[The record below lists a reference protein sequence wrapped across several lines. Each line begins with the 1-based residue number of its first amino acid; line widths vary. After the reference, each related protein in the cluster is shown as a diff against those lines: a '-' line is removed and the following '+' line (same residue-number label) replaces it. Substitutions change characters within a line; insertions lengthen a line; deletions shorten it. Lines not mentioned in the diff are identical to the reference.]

1 MTETELRELYIKAI
15 DQAYECVMELSTLHR
30 SAQLLRYLNRDEIRK
45 VFKDRETGKLHEVL
59 WRGTVCHIVIRT
71 YAVCFDGGHK
81 RTDLSPDE
89 WRKLVGSDERNFS
102 SVVAFFSHK
111 HSDANFVKQL
121 AARNSAFKKFVKSHK
136 EELFALGLKGSV
148 IPSCD
153 EDVTTNLS
161 ELERALSAW
170 RSIINDPRLKKLCIL
185 RSKYFAH
192 KNHLSDDWFAK
203 NDLKAE
209 ELISFVENTWVIAS
223 EILSLILYGV
233 IKAGASKVEDDMNR
247 LLLKLT

>member
-30 SAQLLRYLNRDEIRK
+30 SAQLLRYLNRNEIRK
-45 VFKDRETGKLHEVL
+45 IFKDRETGKLHEVL

-71 YAVCFDGGHK
+71 FAVCFDGGHK
-81 RTDLSPDE
+81 PTDLSPDE
-89 WRKLVGSDERNFS
+89 WKKLVGSDERNFS
-102 SVVAFFSHK
+102 SVVAFLSHK
-111 HSDANFVKQL
+111 HSGANFVKQL
-121 AARNSAFKKFVKSHK
+121 AARNSAFKKFVKNHK
-136 EELFALGLKGSV
+136 HGLATLGVKVSA

-161 ELERALSAW
+161 ELEGKLDAW
-170 RSIINDPRLKKLCIL
+170 RCLINDPRLKKLCTL

-209 ELISFVENTWVIAS
+209 ELITFVEKTWIIAS
-223 EILSLILYGV
+223 EILSLLLYGV
-233 IKAGASKVEDDMNR
+233 IKAGASKVEDDANR
-247 LLLKLT
+247 LLLKIT